1 MVTARKTSNG
11 GLALLPALAGTLAPV
26 NQQIYRA
33 LREAI
38 VKGIFP
44 PGSPLSEKD
53 ISERFGVSRQPVRE
67 AFIKLGEAGL
77 VQVLPQRGTF
87 VMRISPK
94 RVEDGRFIREAV
106 EVAVAA
112 RAAQHVT
119 AAQLDAMAEQLAL
132 QRRAAR
138 DNDTAAFLDLDDA
151 FHQAIA
157 GAADCPSVWQTIE
170 NIKANM
176 DRVRYLSLGEVSP
189 LPMLIAQH
197 EAIFQALHAGDPQAA
212 QAAMQHHLRELTM
225 SYAPIR
231 ARNPDWFGA
240 EDV

>member
-1 MVTARKTSNG
+1 MVGTRTKAYGEPPLIR
-11 GLALLPALAGTLAPV
+11 PLAGTNAPV

-38 VKGIFP
+38 VKGAFS

-87 VMRISPK
+87 VMKISPQ
-94 RVEDGRFIREAV
+94 RVEDGRFIREAI
-106 EVAVAA
+106 EVAVAG
-112 RAAQHVT
+112 RASQRVT
-119 AAQLDAMAEQLAL
+119 AAQLDAMADLLAS
-132 QRRAAR
+132 QRRAALAS
-138 DNDTAAFLDLDDA
+138 DTAAFLDLDDA

-157 GAADCPSVWQTIE
+157 SAAQCPAVWNTIE

-176 DRVRYLSLGEVSP
+176 DRVRYLSLAEVSP
-189 LPMLIAQH
+189 LSMLIAQH
-197 EAIFQALHAGDPQAA
+197 EAIFDGLRTGDPQAA
-212 QAAMQHHLRELTM
+212 QAAMQHHLRELTI
-225 SYAPIR
+225 SFAPIR
-231 ARNPDWFGA
+231 ARNPDWFGT
-240 EDV
+240 EDD

>member
-1 MVTARKTSNG
+1 MAGARRKPDG
-11 GLALLPALAGTLAPV
+11 GMAALAMPGDMPGPV
-26 NQQIYRA
+26 NQRIYRI

-38 VKGIFP
+38 VKGTFP

-53 ISERFGVSRQPVRE
+53 ISERLGVSRQPVRE

-87 VMRISPK
+87 VMKISPR

-112 RAAQHVT
+112 RAAQRVT
-119 AAQLDAMAEQLAL
+119 PPQLHAIAGLLDG

-138 DNDTAAFLDLDDA
+138 ANDTASFLDLDDA

-157 GAADCPSVWQTIE
+157 AAADCPAVWQTIE

-176 DRVRYLSLGEVSP
+176 DRVRYLSLAEVSP
-189 LPMLIAQH
+189 LDRLIEQH
-197 EAIFQALHAGDPQAA
+197 EAIYKALRDGDAPAA
-212 QAAMQHHLRELTM
+212 QAAMAAHLRELTI
-225 SYAPIR
+225 SFEPIR

-240 EDV
+240 GDD

>member
-1 MVTARKTSNG
+1 MAVARKRADG
-11 GLALLPALAGTLAPV
+11 GVAALPLPPDTHGPV
-26 NQQIYRA
+26 NQRIYRM

-53 ISERFGVSRQPVRE
+53 LSERLGVSRQPVRE

-77 VQVLPQRGTF
+77 VQVRPQRGTF
-87 VMRISPK
+87 VMKISPK

-106 EVAVAA
+106 EVAVAG
-112 RAAQHVT
+112 RAAQRVT
-119 AAQLDAMAEQLAL
+119 ALQLRAMEELL
-132 QRRAAR
+132 ERQRQAAR

-157 GAADCPSVWQTIE
+157 GAAECPAVWQTIE

-176 DRVRYLSLGEVSP
+176 DRVRYLSLAEVSP
-189 LPMLIAQH
+189 LEMLIDQH
-197 EAIFQALHAGDPQAA
+197 QAIFQALRDGDPQAA
-212 QAAMQHHLRELTM
+212 QAAMGHHLRELTM
-225 SYAPIR
+225 SFEPIR
-231 ARNPDWFGA
+231 ARSPDWFGA
-240 EDV
+240 EDD

>member
-1 MVTARKTSNG
+1 MRAGRKKAGSQAG
-11 GLALLPALAGTLAPV
+11 ELPALDDAHGPV
-26 NQQIYRA
+26 NQRIYRA
-33 LREAI
+33 LRQAI
-38 VKGIFP
+38 VKGAFP

-53 ISERFGVSRQPVRE
+53 IAERFGVSRQPVRE

-87 VMRISPK
+87 VMKISPK

-106 EVAVAA
+106 EVAVAG
-112 RAAQHVT
+112 RAAGHVT
-119 AAQLDAMAEQLAL
+119 AAQLDAMGDLLAR

-138 DNDTAAFLDLDDA
+138 DNDTEAFLDLDDA

-157 GAADCPSVWQTIE
+157 DAADCPAVWQTIE

-176 DRVRYLSLGEVSP
+176 DRVRYLSLADVSP
-189 LPMLIAQH
+189 LDRLIEQH
-197 EAIFQALHAGDPQAA
+197 DAIYRALRDGDPGAA
-212 QAAMQHHLRELTM
+212 QAAMQRHLRELTV
-225 SYAPIR
+225 SFAPIR

-240 EDV
+240 EDA